1 VPASAGRT
9 ALLTALAL
17 TAFAAN
23 SILCRQALGARL
35 MDPASFT
42 GVRLGAG
49 ALALWVVAG
58 TPQHDAVTSAGS
70 WGSALALFAYAAA
83 FSLAYLD
90 LTAGTGALILFGSV
104 QVTMLLWG
112 LHGGE
117 RPHAGE
123 WTGLL
128 LALGGLVVLVRP
140 GLAAPA
146 PGAAALMAAA
156 GIAWGVYSLRGRRAT
171 APLRSTAGNFLLTL
185 PLAGLFLLASVNQ
198 LRVSPTG
205 ILLAAVSGALASGAG
220 YAVWY
225 AALPGLSAT
234 RAALVQ
240 LMVPVLAAA
249 AGVVLLG
256 ESLPVRLP
264 VAAALVLGGV
274 ALAVLSRRAGAG
286 RP

>member
-1 VPASAGRT
+1 MPASAGRT

>member
-1 VPASAGRT
+1 MPASAGRT

-17 TAFAAN
+17 AAFAAN

-42 GVRLGAG
+42 GVRLGTG
-49 ALALWVVAG
+49 ALAMWAVAG
-58 TPQHDAVTSAGS
+58 APRPGALSSAGS
-70 WGSALALFAYAAA
+70 WGSGLALFAYAAA

-112 LHGGE
+112 LRGGE

-123 WTGLL
+123 WAGLF

-146 PGAAALMAAA
+146 PTAAALMAAA
-156 GIAWGVYSLRGRRAT
+156 GIAWGVYSLRGRQAT

-185 PLAGLFLLASVNQ
+185 PLAGLFLVARSGHLNLTASGV
-198 LRVSPTG
+198 
-205 ILLAAVSGALASGAG
+205 LLAAISGALASGAG

-240 LMVPVLAAA
+240 LLVPVLAAG
-249 AGVVLLG
+249 AGVALLG
-256 ESLPVRLP
+256 ESLPLRLP

-274 ALAVLSRRAGAG
+274 ALAVMARGRQAG
-286 RP
+286 RA

>member
-1 VPASAGRT
+1 MPASAGRT

-42 GVRLGAG
+42 GVRLGSG
-49 ALALWVVAG
+49 ALALWVATGAQRPVAL
-58 TPQHDAVTSAGS
+58 TRAGS

-90 LTAGTGALILFGSV
+90 LTAGTGALILFGAV
-104 QVTMLLWG
+104 QVSMLLWG
-112 LHGGE
+112 LRGGE

-128 LALGGLVVLVRP
+128 LAVAGLGVLVRP

-146 PGAAALMAAA
+146 PVAAALMAVA
-156 GIAWGVYSLRGRRAT
+156 GIAWGAYSLRGRSAT
-171 APLRSTAGNFLLTL
+171 TPLQSTAGNFLRTI
-185 PLAGLFLLASVNQ
+185 PLVGLFLLPNAGRLHVT
-198 LRVSPTG
+198 PG
-205 ILLAAVSGALASGAG
+205 GLALAVASGALASGAG

-225 AALPGLSAT
+225 AALPSLSAT

-240 LMVPVLAAA
+240 LLVPVLAAV
-249 AGVVLLG
+249 AGVVVLG
-256 ESLPVRLP
+256 EPLPARLP

-274 ALAVLSRRAGAG
+274 ALAVTARGRARG
-286 RP
+286 RA